1 MLHAVSFALVD
12 SLNVLLIGVI
22 VALGVMLPPAAPYR
36 RIATLVVGGDWLGV
50 LVLSVVTMLAFD
62 GLGDA
67 VTRAL
72 ESPVFAIV
80 LIAIG
85 VLTLVLTLRS
95 KPGAEQSQLLNRM
108 VGPLT
113 TPSAATFG
121 LGFLL
126 GVIQSATSAPFFTGL
141 AYLSAGD
148 YSAVLRYVGLIFY
161 ASLALSLPALSA
173 VFVGLVRA
181 YPNGAFGS
189 AMAAMRERKA
199 TMAKAAGYLVAAV
212 LILFGASLLL

>member
-1 MLHAVSFALVD
+1 R
-12 SLNVLLIGVI
+12 VLF
-22 VALGVMLPPAAPYR
+22 R
-36 RIATLVVGGDWLGV
+36 SLVVGGDWLGV

-72 ESPVFAIV
+72 DSPVFAIV

-95 KPGAEQSQLLNRM
+95 KPGAEHSQLLNRM

-126 GVIQSATSAPFFTGL
+126 GVRQSATAAPFFTGL
-141 AYLSAGD
+141 AHLCHGD
-148 YSAVLRYVGLIFY
+148 
-161 ASLALSLPALSA
+161 
-173 VFVGLVRA
+173 
-181 YPNGAFGS
+181 
-189 AMAAMRERKA
+189 
-199 TMAKAAGYLVAAV
+199 
-212 LILFGASLLL
+212 